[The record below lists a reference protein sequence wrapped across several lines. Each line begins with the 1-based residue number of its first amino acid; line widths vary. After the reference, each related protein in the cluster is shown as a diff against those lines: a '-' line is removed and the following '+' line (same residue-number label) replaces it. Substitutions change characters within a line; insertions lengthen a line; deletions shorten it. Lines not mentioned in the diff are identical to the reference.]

1 MKIRFSYFLALG
13 LCAGIG
19 WWMYSGTVVIGGQ
32 ADAANATPPPAERQD
47 EAGEELF
54 RVQVA
59 KVSAQPRQAVLEIRG
74 RTEEWA
80 RVVVK
85 AETSARLVERPAVE
99 GAFTKPGDT
108 LCVLDQGV
116 RQARVLE
123 AKALLAQA
131 ELDFSAA
138 TKLKT
143 KGFTADNRVAALK
156 ASRDAAQARLDE
168 AEQELDRT
176 IIRSQVEGM
185 IESPMAEV
193 GALLDVGDT
202 CATIVDADPMLAIGQ
217 VSERNIG
224 DVKLGMPAKARLI
237 TGEIVDGKV
246 RYISPSADPD
256 TRTFRLEL
264 ELPNS
269 DGRIRG
275 GVTALT
281 MIPLPSKPA
290 HKINSSTLTLDDDGQ
305 VGVRVVDDNNI
316 VSFIPIKISGGDR
329 DGLWITG
336 LPETADVITVGHE
349 YVIDGQK
356 VEPVY
361 VTAEAQ

>member
-1 MKIRFSYFLALG
+1 MKIKFSYILALA
-13 LCAGIG
+13 LSVGIG
-19 WWMYSGTVVIGGQ
+19 WWMYSGTIVIGGQ
-32 ADAANATPPPAERQD
+32 ADAANAVPPPAERRD
-47 EAGEELF
+47 NTEEKLF
-54 RVQVA
+54 RVRVSTI
-59 KVSAQPRQAVLEIRG
+59 SAQPRQAVLEIRG

-85 AETSARLVERPAVE
+85 AETDARLVERPATE
-99 GAFTKPGDT
+99 GVMTKAGQT
-108 LCVLDQGV
+108 LCVLDTGT
-116 RQARVLE
+116 RKARVLE
-123 AKALLAQA
+123 TKAMLAQA

-156 ASRDAAQARLDE
+156 ASRDAAQARLEE
-168 AEQELDRT
+168 AEQELGRT
-176 IIRSQVEGM
+176 VIKSPIEGT
-185 IESPMAEV
+185 IESPMAEI
-193 GALLDVGDT
+193 GAFLNSGDT

-217 VSERNIG
+217 VSERNIN
-224 DVKLGMPAKARLI
+224 DVRLGMAAKARLI
-237 TGEIVDGKV
+237 TGEVVEGKV

-256 TRTFRLEL
+256 TRTIRIEI

-269 DGRIRG
+269 DGKIRG

-281 MIPLPSKPA
+281 TIPLPVKPA

-305 VGVRVVDDNNI
+305 VGVRIIDESNVVGFLP
-316 VSFIPIKISGGDR
+316 VKITGGDQ

-336 LPETADVITVGHE
+336 LPESANVITVGHE
-349 YVIDGQK
+349 YVIDGQE